1 MIQHKQTNKE
11 ITEFR
16 KKLKYIFGN
25 FCIHTTNNSKMS
37 LALLLEN
44 AIPKGYKMVGGKL
57 VRKRIKILRPLF
69 VLANGLSTDYN
80 GYFGILPDGVFQ
92 YIFQIATEMLEH
104 EKKVEWNNRLAW
116 SHTNGDRA
124 MGCFGVDATDCL
136 DKMFPV
142 WEEGDILHT
151 TRDSSLDVSWWRV
164 DKKTPKT
171 VVLRKLETT
180 AATETKKGDRRINP
194 NAWVAE
200 DKWCCSKYTRL
211 TGKYVSTEIPENR
224 YKFFE
229 EFHAET
235 PLPEKTKVYKE
246 LKTIYRR
253 KAQRSFYINRKLP
266 FGFHRDVRIYKS
278 EWGNMPKTLADC
290 AGRWVEVNT
299 QKQRTPLSKG
309 FNC

>member
-116 SHTNGDRA
+116 SHTNGARP
-124 MGCFGVDATDCL
+124 MSCFGIHATDCL

-142 WEEGDILHT
+142 WEEGDIFHNNHHNNCG
-151 TRDSSLDVSWWRV
+151 WWRV

-171 VVLRKLETT
+171 VVLRMLET
-180 AATETKKGDRRINP
+180 ATETKKGDRRINTD
-194 NAWVAE
+194 AWVAQ

-229 EFHAET
+229 DFHAGT
-235 PLPEKTKVYKE
+235 PLPEKTKVFKE
-246 LKTIYRR
+246 LKTIYRQ
-253 KAQRSFYINRKLP
+253 KAQKTFFINRKLP
-266 FGFHRDVRIYKS
+266 FGFRGEWGVRLYKS

-290 AGRWVEVNT
+290 AGRWVEDYT
-299 QKQRTPLSKG
+299 QKQPTPLTKG

>member
-57 VRKRIKILRPLF
+57 VRKHIKILRPLF

-116 SHTNGDRA
+116 SHTNGVRP
-124 MGCFGVDATDCL
+124 MSCFGIPATDGC
-136 DKMFPV
+136 DMMGVGRFA
-142 WEEGDILHT
+142 WEEGDILYNAQNGGWCGG
-151 TRDSSLDVSWWRV
+151 VGWSWWRV
-164 DKKTPKT
+164 HKKTPKT
-171 VVLRKLETT
+171 VVLRVLETERERVVADT
-180 AATETKKGDRRINP
+180 RP
-194 NAWVAE
+194 NKYRGNDDYV
-200 DKWCCSKYTRL
+200 CSKYARL
-211 TGKYVSTEIPENR
+211 TGEY
-224 YKFFE
+224 
-229 EFHAET
+229 
-235 PLPEKTKVYKE
+235 TKGVFGKQ
-246 LKTIYRR
+246 KIIN
-253 KAQRSFYINRKLP
+253 INRKLP
-266 FGFHRDVRIYKS
+266 FGFHRDIRLYKS

-290 AGRWVEVNT
+290 AGRWVEMVEMV
-299 QKQRTPLSKG
+299 KSTPLSKG

>member
-57 VRKRIKILRPLF
+57 VRKRIKFLRPLF

-116 SHTNGDRA
+116 SHTNGERP
-124 MGCFGVDATDCL
+124 MSCFGIPATDYYN
-136 DKMFPV
+136 MMNPV
-142 WEEGDILHT
+142 WEEGDIIHNDNHNN
-151 TRDSSLDVSWWRV
+151 RGWWRV

-171 VVLRKLETT
+171 VVLRMLETERERVVADT
-180 AATETKKGDRRINP
+180 RP
-194 NAWVAE
+194 NKYRGNDDYV
-200 DKWCCSKYTRL
+200 CSKYARL

-229 EFHAET
+229 DLANGT
-235 PLPEKTKVYKE
+235 PLPEQTKVYKE
-246 LKTIYRR
+246 LKTHYRQN
-253 KAQRSFYINRKLP
+253 AQKTFFINRKLP
-266 FGFHRDVRIYKS
+266 FGFHREVRLFKS

-290 AGRWVEVNT
+290 AGRWVEMVET
-299 QKQRTPLSKG
+299 VKSTPL
-309 FNC
+309 